1 MKDLSTYL
9 NDHLGGSVGALEI
22 LEDMIE
28 TQKGRPLQGFL
39 KSLHENIESDQS
51 ELKRMMKELG
61 IEESTLKKAGAW
73 VAEKVSRAK
82 LRVGDTGEP
91 NLALL
96 QSLESLSLGIAG
108 KRSLWRSLT
117 AVKQSAPR
125 LDGFDFVRLEQ
136 RATDQFKQVEGHV
149 QQIAREIFS
158 AELNQTAARKAS

>member
-1 MKDLSTYL
+1 
-9 NDHLGGSVGALEI
+9 
-22 LEDMIE
+22 
-28 TQKGRPLQGFL
+28 
-39 KSLHENIESDQS
+39 
-51 ELKRMMKELG
+51 MMKELG

-73 VAEKVSRAK
+73 VAEKVSRTK

-96 QSLESLSLGIAG
+96 QSLESLSLGIVG
-108 KRSLWRSLT
+108 KRSLWRSLM